1 MIMGWFMEEK
11 DTELQALQEEIKS
24 LKEIRKTLRRNFQGM
39 VQLLVETISMSN
51 RYLGGHLKRT
61 SEIIKSFRQKQK
73 LSKDDIYRGYYTALL
88 HDIGLVGE
96 DALLIEKTE
105 EDLSGEEKERYYNH
119 TILGFK
125 ILSSTY
131 NLKRIAAGVKSHHEN
146 YDGSGFPDSL
156 AGKEIPEDA
165 RLIRI
170 VDDYDHYRFKYGL
183 TPSESTAR
191 LLKNSGKL
199 YDPRLLNEF
208 EQFVDYYCRN
218 DSTTSKTISVKELE
232 PGMYLDED
240 IVNRNGALL
249 VPQGVILDNA
259 TISRIKTFSEI
270 LRNGSSLKVIF

>member
-1 MIMGWFMEEK
+1 MEKK
-11 DTELQALQEEIKS
+11 DTELQALQKEIKT

-61 SEIIKSFRQKQK
+61 SEIIKSFRQKQN
-73 LSKDDIYRGYYTALL
+73 LSKDEVYLGYYTALL

-96 DALLIEKTE
+96 DALLIEKAE
-105 EDLSGEEKERYYNH
+105 EELNTEEKERYYNH
-119 TILGFK
+119 TIQGYK
-125 ILSSTY
+125 ILSSIY

-146 YDGSGFPDSL
+146 YDGSGFPDGL

-183 TPSESTAR
+183 SPAESITK
-191 LLKNSGKL
+191 LLKDSGKL
-199 YDPRLLNEF
+199 YDPKLLNEF

-218 DSTTSKTISVKELE
+218 DSTASKAVPIEKLE
-232 PGMYLDED
+232 QGMYLDED

-249 VPQGVILDNA
+249 VPRGVILDNA
-259 TISRIKTFSEI
+259 TISRIQTFSET
-270 LRNGSSLKVIF
+270 LRNGSSLKVIY